1 MTLLIDGQRWS
12 YNLVMKFRVLALD
25 YDGTIAQ
32 DGKLNAD
39 VRSAIKEARARG
51 LVVVLATGRI
61 LQDLREVAGDLSIL
75 DAVVAENGAVLS
87 FPSGTSRLIGQ
98 PPPQSFVDE
107 LRRRGIVISVGQCVV
122 EADANSAPQ
131 ILSVIRDMELP
142 LLLLFNRGRLMV
154 LPQGVSKSVGLRAAL
169 SALRLSVHNAI
180 GIGDAENDHDLLA
193 ACEVGVAVGWGSP
206 TLKKSADQVLEGD
219 GPGAVAA
226 FLRRTIGELRLPPER
241 MGRYH
246 LALGTFEDGSP
257 LAFPLRG
264 RNVLIAGDP
273 QSGKSWVAGLAC
285 EQMILQGYS
294 VCVIDPEGDYR
305 TLEPLPGVVI
315 LGGDDSPPQLPDVA
329 QAVRHPDMSVVI
341 DLSHV
346 PHSEKVEY
354 LYTLLPMLAAIRR
367 TTGFPHRIVVD
378 EAHYFL
384 HEPNIRSLLDFNLGA
399 YTLVTYRLSDLHPDV
414 RKAVELLVVKRITDP
429 QEVQTLVGMV
439 KNVTVESEWKA
450 ILEKLTISQAALLP
464 GSAEAQG
471 RLRRF
476 ELFPR
481 LTSHVH
487 HKAKY
492 LDVQLIEEQ
501 AFIFTA
507 VDGKRIGEPARTLNE
522 FSSSLK
528 TCPANVIGGHARR
541 GDFSRW
547 ISGVFHDHLLASDMR
562 KIEQRYSLGHERNLA
577 NSLVKAIQERYD
589 FSSSDDSKV
598 IANAGDAGHIPEPSL
613 SVT

>member
-1 MTLLIDGQRWS
+1 
-12 YNLVMKFRVLALD
+12 MKFCVLALD

-32 DGKLNAD
+32 DGRLD
-39 VRSAIKEARARG
+39 LSVRSAIIQARSRG
-51 LVVVLATGRI
+51 LVVVLVTGRI
-61 LQDLREVAGDLSIL
+61 LQDLRQVAGDLSFL
-75 DAVVAENGAVLS
+75 DAVVAENGAVIS
-87 FPSGTSRLIGQ
+87 FPGSTSRLIGQ
-98 PPPQSFVDE
+98 PPPQNFVDE
-107 LRRRGIVISVGQCVV
+107 LHRRGIAISVGQSVV
-122 EADANSAPQ
+122 EADANAAPQ
-131 ILSVIRDMELP
+131 ILAVIRDMELP
-142 LLLLFNRGRLMV
+142 LLLLFNRSRLMV
-154 LPQGVSKSVGLRAAL
+154 LPQGVSKGVGLRAAL

-180 GIGDAENDHDLLA
+180 GIGDAENDHDMLA
-193 ACEVGVAVGWGSP
+193 ACAVGIAVSWGSKV
-206 TLKKSADQVLEGD
+206 LQESADKVLQGD

-226 FLRRTIGELRLPPER
+226 YLRRTMGELRLPPER
-241 MGRYH
+241 MGRYA
-246 LALGTFEDGSP
+246 LALGTFDDGSP
-257 LAFPLRG
+257 LAFHLRG

-305 TLEPLPGVVI
+305 TLEPLPGVVV

-346 PHSEKVEY
+346 AQPEKVKY

-367 TTGFPHRIVVD
+367 TTGLPHRIVVD

-384 HEPNIRSLLDFNLGA
+384 HEPNIRNLLDLNLGA
-399 YTLVTYRLSDLHPDV
+399 YTLVTYRLGDLHPDV
-414 RKAVELLVVKRITDP
+414 RRALEVLVVKRITDP
-429 QEVQTLVGMV
+429 QEVHTLVEMAKFGR
-439 KNVTVESEWKA
+439 VESEWTA
-450 ILEKLTISQAALLP
+450 LLQKLTINQAALLP
-464 GSAEAQG
+464 GAAEAEG

-481 LTSHVH
+481 MTFHVR

-501 AFIFTA
+501 AFVFTS
-507 VDGKRIGEPARTLNE
+507 DGRCIGPPARTLKQ
-522 FSSSLK
+522 FSSMLK
-528 TCPANVIGGHARR
+528 TCPANVLGGHAHR

-547 ISGVFHDHLLASDMR
+547 ITGVFHDHLLASDMR
-562 KIEQRYSLGHERNLA
+562 KIEQRYRLGHEHSLA
-577 NSLVKAIQERYD
+577 SSLLKAIHDRYE
-589 FSSSDDSKV
+589 FSSPADS
-598 IANAGDAGHIPEPSL
+598 ITITATGDTNHIPQPSL

>member
-1 MTLLIDGQRWS
+1 
-12 YNLVMKFRVLALD
+12 MKFRVLALD

-32 DGKLNAD
+32 DGRLDAG
-39 VRSAIKEARARG
+39 VRSAIVEARARG
-51 LVVVLATGRI
+51 LVVVLVTGRI
-61 LQDLREVAGDLSIL
+61 LEDLRRVAGDLSFL
-75 DAVVAENGAVLS
+75 DAVVAENGAVLY

-98 PPPQSFVDE
+98 PASQSFVEE
-107 LRRRGIVISVGQCVV
+107 LRRRGISISVGQCVV
-122 EADANSAPQ
+122 EADASAAPQ
-131 ILSVIRDMELP
+131 ILSVIRDLELP
-142 LLLLFNRGRLMV
+142 LLLLFNRSRLMV
-154 LPQGVSKSVGLRAAL
+154 LPQGVSKGVGLRAAL

-193 ACEVGVAVGWGSP
+193 ACEFGLAVGWGSRA
-206 TLKKSADQVLEGD
+206 LMEKADQVLEGN
-219 GPGAVAA
+219 GPGAVAEY
-226 FLRRTIGELRLPPER
+226 LGRTIGELRLPPER

-257 LAFPLRG
+257 FAFPLRG

-305 TLEPLPGVVI
+305 TLEPLPGVVV
-315 LGGDDSPPQLPDVA
+315 LGGDDSPPQLPHVA

-346 PHSEKVEY
+346 PSPEKVRY
-354 LYTLLPMLAAIRR
+354 IYTLLPLLAAIRR

-384 HEPNIRSLLDFNLGA
+384 HEPNIRDLLDLNLGA

-414 RKAVELLVVKRITDP
+414 RRVVEMLIVKRITDP
-429 QEVQTLVGMV
+429 QEIQTLIRMV
-439 KNVTVESEWKA
+439 RDGRGESEWRA
-450 ILEKLTISQAALLP
+450 ILENLTISQAALLP
-464 GSAEAQG
+464 GAEEAQG
-471 RLRRF
+471 RVRRF

-481 LTSHVH
+481 LTSHVR

-501 AFIFTA
+501 AFVFTA
-507 VDGKRIGEPARTLNE
+507 DDGRRIGEPARTLKE
-522 FSSSLK
+522 FSSLLK
-528 TCPANVIGGHARR
+528 TCPASVVGGHARR
-541 GDFSRW
+541 GDFSQW
-547 ISGVFHDHLLASDMR
+547 IAGVFHDHLLASDMR
-562 KIEQRYSLGHERNLA
+562 KIEQRYRLGHERNLPD
-577 NSLVKAIQERYD
+577 SLVKAIHDRYQ
-589 FSSSDDSKV
+589 FSSSNNATKRIASVPRESDDL
-598 IANAGDAGHIPEPSL
+598 G
-613 SVT
+613 